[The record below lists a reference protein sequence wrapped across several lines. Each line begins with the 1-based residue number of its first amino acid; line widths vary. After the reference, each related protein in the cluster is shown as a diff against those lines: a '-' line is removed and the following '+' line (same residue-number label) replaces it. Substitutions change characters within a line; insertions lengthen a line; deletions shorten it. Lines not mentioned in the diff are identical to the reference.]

1 MAFLRRIFRREA
13 EKPPT
18 DRAATAPLDP
28 DILDGGVPNEG
39 RHHVLFGASHSA
51 GLERDHDDDSL
62 LVMTGGADGDH
73 GLPDFGLFCVAD
85 GLGGYEGSD
94 LASSMAV
101 KIVAHQLTQG
111 ILLRL
116 MDLDPGDDDTV
127 PYEIQIRTAFKEA
140 NRAILELADGGA
152 TTLTV
157 AVLLGDQIVIGHA
170 GDTRA
175 YFIDGNRMQCLTEDH
190 SLARKMT
197 DSGVMTDEE
206 LEQGTYSN
214 VLLNV
219 LGKTEDLEV
228 DVSFHVVPFGGHMMI
243 CTDGLWSVIPE
254 DAILREIESGGV
266 PQRISDAL
274 VDAALE
280 SGGPDNISTILAYF
294 PA

>member
-13 EKPPT
+13 KKPPA

-28 DILDGGVPNEG
+28 EALDGDVPSEG
-39 RHHVLFGASHSA
+39 CHHVRFGASHSA

-62 LVMTGGADGDH
+62 LVVTGGADGDH

-94 LASSMAV
+94 LASSIAV
-101 KIVAHQLTQG
+101 KIVAQELTKG

-116 MDLDPGDDDTV
+116 MDIDPGDDDTV
-127 PYEIQIRTAFKEA
+127 PYEIQIRSAFKAA
-140 NRAILELADGGA
+140 NRAILEQANGGA

-157 AVLLGDQIVIGHA
+157 AVLLGEQIIIGHV

-175 YFIDGNRMQCLTEDH
+175 YFIDDNRVQRLTDDH
-190 SLARKMT
+190 TLAHRMN

-206 LEQGTYSN
+206 LEQGAYSN

-219 LGKTEDLEV
+219 LGKTEDLEI

-243 CTDGLWSVIPE
+243 CTDGLWSVISE
-254 DAILREIESGGV
+254 EKILREVEIGGV

-274 VDAALE
+274 VAAAVE